1 LRQCF
6 PDVFQPPFYL
16 ASLAAYEAIDAI
28 MLIFEG
34 SEEGVAKR
42 SLGGGALAGYRGGFA
57 GARGR
62 LVLYKIFEVIVI
74 DIDCDVG

>member
-6 PDVFQPPFYL
+6 SDVFQPPFYL
-16 ASLAAYEAIDAI
+16 AGLAAYEAIDTV

-34 SEEGVAKR
+34 SEESVAKG
-42 SLGGGALAGYRGGFA
+42 SLGGGALTRYRGGFA

-62 LVLYKIFEVIVI
+62 LVLYEIFEVIVV
-74 DIDCDVG
+74 DVDWNAG